1 MGPKTTAAISGG
13 MGGALVGAITGW
25 LVDGGTGAGIGA
37 LVGGTAM
44 ALVGVS
50 AAEGMSGSG
59 TGTAGLP
66 KGVGRAVQAPVRRV
80 FVLRGALNS
89 QLAPAAR

>member
-1 MGPKTTAAISGG
+1 

-25 LVDGGTGAGIGA
+25 LVDEGTGAGIGA

-50 AAEGMSGSG
+50 AAGGISGSG
-59 TGTAGLP
+59 TGTGQLP
-66 KGVGRAVQAPVRRV
+66 RGVGRAVQTPAGRV
-80 FVLRGALNS
+80 FATHGAVNS

>member
-1 MGPKTTAAISGG
+1 MGPKTTAAITGG

-25 LVDGGTGAGIGA
+25 LVDGGTGAGLGA

-50 AAEGMSGSG
+50 AAGGMSSSG
-59 TGTAGLP
+59 TGTGKLP
-66 KGVGRAVQAPVRRV
+66 RGVGRAAQAPVRRV
-80 FVLRGALNS
+80 FAGYGALNS